1 MTIFLL
7 LPFAA
12 ALMLAVLYL
21 ISFAGATPSWRK
33 TAIKTSAVACLVPLA
48 LMLHMPG
55 WIVIGLALGAVGDF
69 ALSRPGQGAFLAGM
83 VAFAAGH
90 LAYLVA
96 FIGLGAQWPNW
107 PATAVMV
114 MLAGAVEIWVV
125 PHTGALR
132 WPVRGYILVI
142 VAMAIAAMGLP
153 PEATALS
160 LGVVLFVTS
169 DAILSVETFVM
180 QEGARKRLASR
191 ALWLFYWSGQAL
203 IAIGLALA
211 PLFTGPAMN

>member
-1 MTIFLL
+1 MTMILL
-7 LPFAA
+7 LPLIA
-12 ALMLAVLYL
+12 ALLLAVIYL
-21 ISFAGATPSWRK
+21 ISFAGAAPSWRK
-33 TAIKTSAVACLVPLA
+33 TAIKTGAIACLVPLA
-48 LMLHMPG
+48 LMFHMPG
-55 WIVIGLALGAVGDF
+55 WIVMGLALGAVGDF

-83 VAFAAGH
+83 IAFAAGH

-96 FIGLGAQWPNW
+96 FVALGATWPSW
-107 PATAVMV
+107 PAIAVMV
-114 MLAGAVEIWVV
+114 ALAAAVEIWVV
-125 PHTGALR
+125 PHTGSLR

-153 PEATALS
+153 PEATVLS
-160 LGVVLFVTS
+160 WGVAFFVTS

-180 QEGARKRLASR
+180 QESARKRLASR

-211 PLFTGPAMN
+211 PLFTAPAMN

>member
-1 MTIFLL
+1 MTIILLSPFVAALL
-7 LPFAA
+7 LAVIY
-12 ALMLAVLYL
+12 LM
-21 ISFAGATPSWRK
+21 SFAGAAPSWRK
-33 TAIKTSAVACLVPLA
+33 TSIKTGAVACLVPLA
-48 LMLHMPG
+48 LMFHMPG

-83 VAFAAGH
+83 MAFAAGH

-96 FIGLGAQWPNW
+96 FLGLGAGWPSW
-107 PATAVMV
+107 SAIAMMV

-125 PHTGALR
+125 PHAGSLR
-132 WPVRGYILVI
+132 WPVRGYIVVI

-160 LGVVLFVTS
+160 WGVAFFVTS

-180 QEGARKRLASR
+180 REGARKRLASR

-211 PLFTGPAMN
+211 PLFTAPAMN

>member
-1 MTIFLL
+1 MTMILL
-7 LPFAA
+7 LPLIV
-12 ALMLAVLYL
+12 ALLLAVIYL
-21 ISFAGATPSWRK
+21 ISFAGAAPSWRK
-33 TAIKTSAVACLVPLA
+33 SAIKTGAIACLVPLA
-48 LMLHMPG
+48 LIFHMPG

-83 VAFAAGH
+83 MAFAAGH

-96 FIGLGAQWPNW
+96 FIDLGAQWPDW
-107 PATAVMV
+107 RAIVTMLV
-114 MLAGAVEIWVV
+114 LAGAIEIWVV
-125 PHTGALR
+125 PHTGSLR

-142 VAMAIAAMGLP
+142 VAMALAAMGLP
-153 PEATALS
+153 AEATVLIW
-160 LGVVLFVTS
+160 GVAFFVAS

-180 QEGARKRLASR
+180 REGPRKRLASR

-211 PLFTGPAMN
+211 PLFSAPAMN